1 MLGTVCMRKLAQGD
15 RSQEMRYWRF
25 LANRRVTVERL
36 IEGWSDQ
43 TRHAVAGRHVLA
55 LQDTSEFKFA
65 TTEDDRRGLGKVKK
79 GSSYGV
85 LLHAMLAVD
94 ADGGTLLGLVAGQ
107 VWTRHGTV
115 TTAHG
120 KRRLADKESV
130 RWPATVDAARP
141 VLAAAATVTVVND
154 REGEF
159 FAHWCRT
166 PGGKVHLLTR
176 LMNDHAVA
184 KGGTVRRAIA
194 DLPPAGAAA
203 IELRERP
210 GRPARKAQLEIR
222 FGSMLLKRPRNT
234 ADRDLP
240 AHIPVS
246 VVEVRE
252 LDPPHGADPVHWI
265 LLTSHT
271 VETLDHAW
279 RIVEWYRR
287 RWTIEQFFR
296 TLKRQ
301 GLRLEDSQL
310 TTADRL
316 CKMVAIAAKAA
327 AIVMQLVHARDGQQ
341 HQPAA
346 IAFSHDEIEL
356 IAQLNHKM
364 QGKTDRQKNPHA
376 PRSLAW
382 AAWVIA
388 RLGGWHVYETKPPG
402 PITFHNGLRY
412 FRTFFQGWSFKD
424 VLMP

>member
-1 MLGTVCMRKLAQGD
+1 MRKLAQGD
-15 RSQEMRYWRF
+15 RSQEMRFGRF

-43 TRHAVAGRHVLA
+43 TCHAVAGRHVLA
-55 LQDTSEFKFA
+55 IQDTSEIKFA

-79 GSSYGV
+79 GNSYGV

-94 ADGGTLLGLVAGQ
+94 ADGGSLLGLVAGQ
-107 VWTRHGTV
+107 VWTRDGTV
-115 TTAHG
+115 TTDHA
-120 KRRLADKESV
+120 KRRLDDKESV

-194 DLPPAGAAA
+194 DLPPAGTAAV
-203 IELRERP
+203 ELRGRP

-222 FGSMLLKRPRNT
+222 FGSMLVKRPRNT

-252 LDPPHGADPVHWI
+252 LDPPRGADPVHWI

-271 VETLDHAW
+271 VETLDQAW

-301 GLRLEDSQL
+301 GLRIEDSQI

-327 AIVMQLVHARDGQQ
+327 AIVMQLVHARDGRQ
-341 HQPAA
+341 HQPAD
-346 IAFSHDEIEL
+346 ISFSHDEIEL
-356 IAQLNHKM
+356 IARLDHKCRARPTARKIPM
-364 QGKTDRQKNPHA
+364 PRA
-376 PRSLAW
+376 PS
-382 AAWVIA
+382 
-388 RLGGWHVYETKPPG
+388 PG
-402 PITFHNGLRY
+402 RHG
-412 FRTFFQGWSFKD
+412 
-424 VLMP
+424 

>member
-1 MLGTVCMRKLAQGD
+1 MRFG
-15 RSQEMRYWRF
+15 RF

-55 LQDTSEFKFA
+55 IQDTSEIKFT

-79 GSSYGV
+79 GNSYGV

-94 ADGGTLLGLVAGQ
+94 ADSGSALGLVAGH
-107 VWTRHGTV
+107 VWTRNGTV
-115 TTAHG
+115 TTPHA
-120 KRRLADKESV
+120 KRRLADKESA

-184 KGGTVRRAIA
+184 EGGTVRSTIA
-194 DLPPAGAAA
+194 DTPPAGTAAV
-203 IELRERP
+203 ELRERP
-210 GRPARKAQLEIR
+210 GRPARTAQLEIR
-222 FGSMLLKRPRNT
+222 FGSMLLKRPCNT

-240 AHIPVS
+240 ALIPVS

-252 LDPPHGADPVHWI
+252 LDPPHGAEPVHWI
-265 LLTSHT
+265 LLTSHP

-279 RIVEWYRR
+279 RIVGWYRR

-301 GLRLEDSQL
+301 GLRIEDSQI

-327 AIVMQLVHARDGQQ
+327 AIVMQLVHARDGRQ
-341 HQPAA
+341 HQPAD
-346 IAFSHDEIEL
+346 IAFSPGEIEL
-356 IAQLNHKM
+356 IDRLNHQM
-364 QGKTDRQKNPHA
+364 QGKTDRQKNPHT

-382 AAWVIA
+382 AAWIIA
-388 RLGGWHVYETKPPG
+388 KLGGWHVYEKKPPG
-402 PITFHNGLRY
+402 PITFHNGLKY
-412 FRTFFQGWSFKD
+412 FRALFQGSRITGSSIND